1 MHKKVCS
8 KGLNKVSLLERWH
21 LTEQR
26 FKGPGKG
33 AMELAGESSGP
44 RELVCECT
52 RALAGL
58 SEGRARVP
66 EDVWPVLWVW
76 VLSGAGIHTCYGCEG
91 VGKVAEVHTNS
102 WHNLFQARCRA
113 LVCAHIISRFI
124 PVTTPENGITF
135 PDQSGDQSCPRGSD
149 SGCCIPP
156 HAL

>member
-66 EDVWPVLWVW
+66 EDVWPGQYCGCGYSLELVYTRVMDVRGWGKWRKFTPTAGTTYSRPDAVLWYVR
-76 VLSGAGIHTCYGCEG
+76 T
-91 VGKVAEVHTNS
+91 
-102 WHNLFQARCRA
+102 
-113 LVCAHIISRFI
+113 
-124 PVTTPENGITF
+124 
-135 PDQSGDQSCPRGSD
+135 
-149 SGCCIPP
+149 
-156 HAL
+156 